1 MKDDELLL
9 AISDLMDKKLH
20 PLEAKIERVEDSLHN
35 KIDLVEQALTSEI
48 VKLDNKIDAVEQAL
62 TSEIVKLDNKI
73 DAVDKNLQNQITRI
87 NLFNENV
94 VMPRLQTIESCYL
107 STYERY
113 KDRNEQID
121 QLQLD
126 ISVIKRVVIDHG
138 EQLRKIS

>member
-20 PLEAKIERVEDSLHN
+20 PLESQINRVEDSLHN
-35 KIDLVEQALTSEI
+35 KIDL
-48 VKLDNKIDAVEQAL
+48 VEQAL

>member
-1 MKDDELLL
+1 
-9 AISDLMDKKLH
+9 
-20 PLEAKIERVEDSLHN
+20 
-35 KIDLVEQALTSEI
+35 
-48 VKLDNKIDAVEQAL
+48 
-62 TSEIVKLDNKI
+62 
-73 DAVDKNLQNQITRI
+73 
-87 NLFNENV
+87 
-94 VMPRLQTIESCYL
+94 MPRLQTIESCYL

>member
-35 KIDLVEQALTSEI
+35 KIDL
-48 VKLDNKIDAVEQAL
+48 VEQAL

>member
-20 PLEAKIERVEDSLHN
+20 PLEAKIEHVEDSLHN
-35 KIDLVEQALTSEI
+35 KIDL
-48 VKLDNKIDAVEQAL
+48 VEQAL

>member
-20 PLEAKIERVEDSLHN
+20 PLEAQINRVEDSLHN
-35 KIDLVEQALTSEI
+35 KIDL
-48 VKLDNKIDAVEQAL
+48 VEQAL